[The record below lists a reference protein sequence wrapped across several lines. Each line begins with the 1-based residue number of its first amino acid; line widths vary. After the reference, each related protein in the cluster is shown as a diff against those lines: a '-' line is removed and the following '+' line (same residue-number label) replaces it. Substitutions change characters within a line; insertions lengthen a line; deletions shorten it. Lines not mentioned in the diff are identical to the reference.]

1 MKEKENRFFVNIR
14 NKLAG
19 DEIFH
24 ETEVHANRLG
34 AMILVVS
41 GIILLIIMIL
51 TAVGVFP
58 LPFESVFSPSVQA
71 IVEILI
77 LIILCHAVKYD
88 SWWLKYVLMIGFV
101 FVYARLD
108 SMLTHKVPIL
118 MVLPVVL
125 SSRYF
130 SKNLTRFTSVLSTA
144 AFLFSAIWGATH
156 GFINLN
162 IVTMEKG
169 TEMIATGGFLGE
181 AVRNAGVSDGMLILN
196 TVLYDY
202 LPRWLMFSVTAIISS
217 NIVRRGREM
226 VITQHE
232 KDVKNARIEYELNLA
247 NAIQTDM
254 LPNIFPAFPER
265 NEFDLYASMAPAK
278 EVGGDFYDY
287 FLIDDDHLCMVIA
300 DVSGKG
306 VPAALF
312 MMASKIIIANNA
324 KMNKS
329 PAQILTDTNEAI
341 CSNNRE
347 EMFVTVWLG
356 ILEISTGKLTAA
368 NAGHE
373 YPAIRSP
380 GGRYELYKDKHGF
393 VIGGMSGAK
402 YREYEIILEPGSEL
416 FLYTDG
422 VPEATDSN
430 GNMFGTERML
440 EALNEVSSSGPSS
453 KLYRVKEA
461 VKEYVKDAEQFDD
474 LTMLCVEY
482 KKKTDKQSELKNE

>member
-1 MKEKENRFFVNIR
+1 MKEKENNFFKNIR

-34 AMILVVS
+34 AMILLVS

-58 LPFESVFSPSVQA
+58 LPFDSVFSPSIQA
-71 IVEILI
+71 IAEILI
-77 LIILCHAVKYD
+77 LLILCHIVKYD
-88 SWWLKYVLMIGFV
+88 TWWLKYVLMIGLV

-118 MVLPVVL
+118 MVLPVIL

-130 SKNLTRFTSVLSTA
+130 SKNLTRFTSILSTA

-169 TEMIATGGFLGE
+169 TEMIATGGFIGE
-181 AVRNAGVSDGMLILN
+181 AVRNAGVSDSMLIRN
-196 TVLYDY
+196 TVLYDF

-232 KDVKNARIEYELNLA
+232 KDLKSARIEYELNLA

-287 FLIDDDHLCMVIA
+287 FLVDDDHLCLVIA

-312 MMASKIIIANNA
+312 MMATKIIIANNA

-329 PAQILTDTNEAI
+329 PAQILTDTNSAI
-341 CSNNRE
+341 CANNRE

-373 YPAIRSP
+373 YPAIKSP
-380 GGRYELYKDKHGF
+380 NGKFELFKDKHGF
-393 VIGGMSGAK
+393 VVGGMNGTRYK
-402 YREYEIILEPGSEL
+402 EYEMFLAPGSEL

-422 VPEATDSN
+422 VPEATDPEGS
-430 GNMFGTERML
+430 MFGTERML
-440 EALNEVSSSGPSS
+440 EALNGEASPDPSS
-453 KLYRVKEA
+453 TLNRVKGS
-461 VKEYVKDAEQFDD
+461 VKEFVKDAEQFDD

-482 KKKTDKQSELKNE
+482 KIKSDNKSEE